1 MSEEK
6 KTSVDDGTV
15 DIEVGEGFDGQEVE
29 IEDVETS
36 EDSEVSEEK
45 QLSGNDDEHEE
56 YSHSVKKRIDRLT
69 KKMREAERQREEAL
83 KYAQGVQSEAEQV
96 KAKLKAVDNGYLN
109 EYGGRISAE
118 KATAQEAF
126 KRAISV
132 GDPEATLEAQNKLT
146 SLQFAESKLE
156 EARRFQ
162 SRQNPQEQPQ
172 QPQEQQQ
179 QQQYQQPQQQYQQ
192 PQQQY
197 QQPQQQQ
204 PEPAPK
210 ADPRAEKWAEKN
222 EWFGDDNTMTFAAY
236 GIHKQLVD
244 EAFDPTSDD
253 YYDEL
258 DKRIRGEFPHKFS
271 DTGAK
276 RRTAQTVAGVS
287 RTSSSNGRKQVKLTP
302 SQVAIAKKL
311 GVPLEEYAKYVK

>member
-15 DIEVGEGFDGQEVE
+15 DIEVGEGFDGQEIE
-29 IEDVETS
+29 IEDVS
-36 EDSEVSEEK
+36 EQPEEK
-45 QLSGNDDEHEE
+45 ELTESEDEHEE
-56 YSHSVKKRIDRLT
+56 YSQSVKKRIDRLT
-69 KKMREAERQREEAL
+69 KKMREAERQKEEAI
-83 KYAQGVQSEAEQV
+83 KYAQGVQTEAEKI
-96 KAKLKAVDNGYLN
+96 KAKLSAVDQGYLS

-118 KATAQEAF
+118 TASAQEAF
-126 KRAISV
+126 KRAVSV
-132 GDPEATLEAQNKLT
+132 GDPDATLDAQQKLT
-146 SLQFAESKLE
+146 ELQFASSKLE
-156 EARRFQ
+156 EAKRMQARRA
-162 SRQNPQEQPQ
+162 PQEQAQQQQQQQQ
-172 QPQEQQQ
+172 QPQQ
-179 QQQYQQPQQQYQQ
+179 QQQYQPE
-192 PQQQY
+192 
-197 QQPQQQQ
+197 QQQQ
-204 PEPAPK
+204 AKP
-210 ADPRAEKWAEKN
+210 DPRAEKWAEKN